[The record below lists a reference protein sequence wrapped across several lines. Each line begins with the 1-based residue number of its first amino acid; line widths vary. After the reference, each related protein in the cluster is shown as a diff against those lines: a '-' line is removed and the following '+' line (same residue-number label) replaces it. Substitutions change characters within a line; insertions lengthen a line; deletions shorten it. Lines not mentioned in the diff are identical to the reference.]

1 MKTFAI
7 DQFSLAIPP
16 SCKETP
22 SSDGSSDGSEYVS
35 NSQDSPTSPS
45 VPSAQQVPDSNCL
58 AHICGT
64 VYTRGATCQRLPN
77 PHEDFDD
84 IVNSKGAPL
93 VFKRHVLT
101 QLACL
106 LSSHH
111 ALVFRRPPGWGIDF
125 FASMVSATFD
135 RDYDHKDDP
144 FEVLI
149 GQQGLTS
156 GRDDGHHSFFVLDM
170 DFRDLPDE
178 ADIRTNLH
186 AYLETQCWE
195 FITRYRLEK
204 RMAPPSLY
212 KVSKDE
218 PERFIILLAMCL
230 LRVSRAPL
238 LVIIRNFDS
247 PIINYGEG
255 RAVLNPFLNAL
266 EGEVRSRIVGSLLLL
281 STYDDGTVYSC
292 MGRNALSMIRK
303 VPSLPPP
310 DLPRTLDLTHHL
322 AFQTAVG
329 FTRKEIDS
337 LDDAFSHL
345 AVHDARRIV
354 DMLDAGYARRSSFG
368 DRLNVAGKHQCPRHP
383 LDSPFFQE
391 EDPLAALD
399 TTGGLEGVY
408 GAHLVLRLIAHK
420 TNGVIQRLPCPD
432 EDFDSI
438 VNAIGVPI
446 VFNPHP
452 ITQFVRLLDSHHV
465 LLVRRP
471 PGWGLNFFVSMLTAY
486 LDIDYNEDDDPFEIL
501 LPSEPSVPRNGL
513 HHYFILHLDFE
524 RIPCQSDF
532 RMELHRYL
540 ATQCKAMVARHII
553 SSDKPFG
560 FLTLL
565 ALCIQEVSQ
574 DPLFVIIKNFDSPIN
589 DYIDGRQVL
598 NPFLNELEREVRNN
612 AIGGLL
618 LVSTWNDGTVYPC
631 QGRGAFT
638 AMPKYPS
645 YPPLN
650 LPRTLDITHNPAFHA
665 VAGFTR
671 REIESLDN
679 VFKHIPHKES
689 TPLME
694 IVSQRAGWLSV
705 FSDHLSM
712 RHKCPP
718 VLIEY
723 GRMRIRS
730 KP

>member
-1 MKTFAI
+1 MDDHI
-7 DQFSLAIPP
+7 SIILNQPFSVQEVPHAGKVFDNI
-16 SCKETP
+16 K
-22 SSDGSSDGSEYVS
+22 SSSSGTYDGSGYVPS
-35 NSQDSPTSPS
+35 SQDSPIGP
-45 VPSAQQVPDSNCL
+45 QQVPDSNCL
-58 AHICGT
+58 THICGT

-84 IVNSKGAPL
+84 VVNTKGVPL

-101 QLACL
+101 QLARL

-135 RDYDHKDDP
+135 RDYDHQDDP

-149 GQQGLTS
+149 GEQGLTS
-156 GRDDGHHSFFVLDM
+156 GRDDGHHCFFVLDM

-186 AYLETQCWE
+186 TYLEKECGE
-195 FITRYRLEK
+195 FISRYRLEK

-337 LDDAFSHL
+337 LDDAFSRL

-399 TTGGLEGVY
+399 TTGGLEGVMAFPITMDAICDILLVY
-408 GAHLVLRLIAHK
+408 SYHREYLIALSHDSDTNQVVRNGARLQDWGPQGSSETPATSRQPGLRNRYPAVGQTAVSSKTRSALTVQVPNSTLVRKAAHK
-420 TNGVIQRLPCPD
+420 TPSHLPKQHTKPIPIYNKPNQDAIREMKRHWKRTRFRRANTPGQQGWQLADDVQIRDIDLPGIQEPVAVLD
-432 EDFDSI
+432 E
-438 VNAIGVPI
+438 N
-446 VFNPHP
+446 N
-452 ITQFVRLLDSHHV
+452 Q
-465 LLVRRP
+465 LLVVAFP
-471 PGWGLNFFVSMLTAY
+471 KGLTKKSADML
-486 LDIDYNEDDDPFEIL
+486 
-501 LPSEPSVPRNGL
+501 L
-513 HHYFILHLDFE
+513 HHIITLAQATNVRRLV
-524 RIPCQSDF
+524 P
-532 RMELHRYL
+532 MAELVVVWT
-540 ATQCKAMVARHII
+540 ATSSKRVI
-553 SSDKPFG
+553 S
-560 FLTLL
+560 
-565 ALCIQEVSQ
+565 
-574 DPLFVIIKNFDSPIN
+574 
-589 DYIDGRQVL
+589 
-598 NPFLNELEREVRNN
+598 LE
-612 AIGGLL
+612 
-618 LVSTWNDGTVYPC
+618 
-631 QGRGAFT
+631 
-638 AMPKYPS
+638 
-645 YPPLN
+645 
-650 LPRTLDITHNPAFHA
+650 
-665 VAGFTR
+665 
-671 REIESLDN
+671 
-679 VFKHIPHKES
+679 
-689 TPLME
+689 
-694 IVSQRAGWLSV
+694 
-705 FSDHLSM
+705 
-712 RHKCPP
+712 
-718 VLIEY
+718 
-723 GRMRIRS
+723 
-730 KP
+730 